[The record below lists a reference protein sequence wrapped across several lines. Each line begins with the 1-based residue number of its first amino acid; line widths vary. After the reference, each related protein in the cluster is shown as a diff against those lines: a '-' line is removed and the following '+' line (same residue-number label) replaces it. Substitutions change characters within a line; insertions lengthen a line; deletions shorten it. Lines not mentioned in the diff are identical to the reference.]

1 MENAT
6 NRATSLRSL
15 IANPEPMPLFEIAV
29 VVLLVLINGVLA
41 MAELSV
47 VSARPARLRS
57 MADAGSRGAR
67 MALQLAADPGR
78 FLSTVQIGITL
89 IGILAGAFS
98 GATLGTMLGEWLQQQ
113 GMSPGLAGGLGY
125 SLVVAAIT
133 YISLIIGELIP
144 KRLALQSPE
153 KLASLVAPGM
163 VMLARIGAPAVWL
176 LDISSRLVLR
186 LLGEHG
192 KGEENNVTDEEIRAI
207 VMEAETA
214 GVIDPDERK
223 MIAGVMRLADRPV
236 RAVMTPRPDVDW
248 IDLTDDPDAVR
259 QTIRETRHTRMPA
272 CEGTPEESVG
282 VIDIRDLLEA
292 YLNGETPDPRS
303 LVKPAAVLVETAGAL
318 DAMKVLRHAESPLAL
333 VVDEYGSMVGIL
345 TPADLL
351 DAIAGT
357 VVLDEAGLAKPDV
370 VERADGSYL
379 VAGSTPVDELA
390 EVLGIQL
397 PQDAGFHTAAGLV
410 LHELKALPQ
419 EGAAFESMGWRFEV
433 VDMDGRRVDKLLVQ
447 RAVVPRRRAPLL
459 G

>member
-1 MENAT
+1 
-6 NRATSLRSL
+6 
-15 IANPEPMPLFEIAV
+15 MPLFEIAV
-29 VVLLVLINGVLA
+29 VILLVLINGVLA

-47 VSARPARLRS
+47 VSARPARLRA
-57 MADAGSRGAR
+57 MADNGSRGAR
-67 MALQLAADPGR
+67 IALGLAADPGR

-98 GATLGTMLGEWLQQQ
+98 GATLGDMLGDWLRTQ
-113 GMSPGLAGGLGY
+113 GVSPALAGGLGY
-125 SLVVAAIT
+125 SVVVAAIT
-133 YISLIIGELIP
+133 YVSLIIGELIP

-153 KLASLVAPGM
+153 KLASFIAPAM
-163 VMLARIGAPAVWL
+163 MLLSRIAAPAVWL
-176 LDISSRLVLR
+176 LDVSSRLVLR
-186 LLGEHG
+186 LLGESG
-192 KGEENNVTDEEIRAI
+192 KSEDGNVTDEEIRAI
-207 VMEAETA
+207 VAEAETA
-214 GVIDPDERK
+214 GVIDPDERR

-236 RAVMTPRPDVDW
+236 RAVMTPRTDVDW
-248 IDLTDDPDAVR
+248 IDLTDDPDVVR
-259 QTIRETRHTRMPA
+259 QTIRETSHTRMPA

-292 YLNGETPDPRS
+292 YLDGETPDPRQF
-303 LVKPAAVLVETAGAL
+303 VKPAAVLVETAGAL

-357 VVLDEAGLAKPDV
+357 VVIDEAGQVKPDV

-379 VAGSTPVDELA
+379 VAGSTPIDELA
-390 EVLGIQL
+390 DVLAIRI
-397 PQDAGFHTAAGLV
+397 PQDAGFHTAAGYM

-419 EGAAFESMGWRFEV
+419 EGTAFDAMGWRFEV
-433 VDMDGRRVDKLLVQ
+433 VDMDGRRIDKILVA
-447 RAVVPRRRAPLL
+447 RAVTPRRRAPVM

>member
-1 MENAT
+1 
-6 NRATSLRSL
+6 
-15 IANPEPMPLFEIAV
+15 MPLFEIAV
-29 VVLLVLINGVLA
+29 VVLLVLFNGVLA

-47 VSARPARLRS
+47 VSARPARLRA
-57 MADAGSRGAR
+57 MADNGVRGAR
-67 MALQLAADPGR
+67 IALALAADPGR

-89 IGILAGAFS
+89 IGIIAGAFS
-98 GATLGTMLGEWLQQQ
+98 GATLGDMLGDWLQAQ
-113 GMSPGLAGGLGY
+113 GLSPALAQGLGY
-125 SLVVAAIT
+125 TLVVAAIT

-153 KLASLVAPGM
+153 KLASFIAPSM
-163 VMLARIGAPAVWL
+163 MLLSRIAAPAVWL
-176 LDISSRLVLR
+176 LDISSRAVLH

-192 KGEENNVTDEEIRAI
+192 KGDDSNVTDEEIRAI
-207 VMEAETA
+207 VAEAETA
-214 GVIDPDERK
+214 GVIDPDERR

-236 RAVMTPRPDVDW
+236 RAVMTPRTDVDW
-248 IDLTDDPDAVR
+248 IDLTDDPDLVR

-292 YLNGETPDPRS
+292 YLNGETPDPRQF
-303 LVKPAAVLVETAGAL
+303 VKPAAVLVETAGAL

-351 DAIAGT
+351 DAIAGS
-357 VVLDEAGLAKPDV
+357 VVLDEAGQAKPDM

-379 VAGSTPVDELA
+379 VAGSTPIDELSDG
-390 EVLGIQL
+390 LGIRI
-397 PQDAGFHTAAGLV
+397 PHDAGFHTAAGFV

-419 EGAAFESMGWRFEV
+419 EGAAFEALGWRFEV
-433 VDMDGRRVDKLLVQ
+433 VDMDGRRVDKLLVS
-447 RAVVPRRRAPLL
+447 RAVAPRRRAPLL

>member
-1 MENAT
+1 
-6 NRATSLRSL
+6 
-15 IANPEPMPLFEIAV
+15 MPLFEIAI
-29 VVLLVLINGVLA
+29 VVLLVLFNGVLA

-47 VSARPARLRS
+47 VSARPARLRA
-57 MADAGSRGAR
+57 MADNGVRGAR
-67 MALQLAADPGR
+67 IALALAADPGR

-89 IGILAGAFS
+89 IGIIAGAFS
-98 GATLGTMLGEWLQQQ
+98 GATLGDMLGDWLQLQ
-113 GMSPGLAGGLGY
+113 GLSPAIAQGLGY
-125 SLVVAAIT
+125 TLVVAAIT

-153 KLASLVAPGM
+153 KLASFIAPSM
-163 VMLARIGAPAVWL
+163 MLLSRIAAPAVWL
-176 LDISSRLVLR
+176 LDISSRGVLR

-192 KGEENNVTDEEIRAI
+192 KRDDSNVTDEEIRAI
-207 VMEAETA
+207 VAEAETA
-214 GVIDPDERK
+214 GVIDPDERR

-236 RAVMTPRPDVDW
+236 RAVMTPRTDVDW
-248 IDLTDDPDAVR
+248 IDLTDDPDLVR

-292 YLNGETPDPRS
+292 YLNGDTPDPRQF
-303 LVKPAAVLVETAGAL
+303 VKPAAVLVETAGAL
-318 DAMKVLRHAESPLAL
+318 DAMKLLRHAESPLAL

-351 DAIAGT
+351 DAIAGS
-357 VVLDEAGLAKPDV
+357 VVLDEAGQAKPDI

-379 VAGSTPVDELA
+379 VAGSTPIDELSDG
-390 EVLGIQL
+390 LGIRI
-397 PQDAGFHTAAGLV
+397 PHDAGFHTAAGFV

-419 EGAAFESMGWRFEV
+419 EGAAFEAMGWRFEV
-433 VDMDGRRVDKLLVQ
+433 VDMDGRRVDKLLVS
-447 RAVVPRRRAPLL
+447 RAVTPRRRAPLL

>member
-1 MENAT
+1 
-6 NRATSLRSL
+6 
-15 IANPEPMPLFEIAV
+15 MPLFEIAV
-29 VVLLVLINGVLA
+29 VILLVLFNGVLA

-47 VSARPARLRS
+47 VSARPARLRA
-57 MADAGSRGAR
+57 MADNGVRGAR
-67 MALQLAADPGR
+67 IALALAADPGR

-89 IGILAGAFS
+89 IGIIAGAFS
-98 GATLGTMLGEWLQQQ
+98 GATLGDMLGDWLQEQ
-113 GMSPGLAGGLGY
+113 GLSPAIAQGFGY
-125 SLVVAAIT
+125 TLVVAAIT

-153 KLASLVAPGM
+153 KLASFIAPSM
-163 VMLARIGAPAVWL
+163 MLLSRIAAPAVWL
-176 LDISSRLVLR
+176 LDISSRAVLH

-192 KGEENNVTDEEIRAI
+192 KGDDSNVTDEEIRAI
-207 VMEAETA
+207 VAEAETA
-214 GVIDPDERK
+214 GVIDPDERR

-236 RAVMTPRPDVDW
+236 RAVMTPRTDVDW
-248 IDLTDDPDAVR
+248 IDLTDDPDLVR

-292 YLNGETPDPRS
+292 YLNGETPDPRQF
-303 LVKPAAVLVETAGAL
+303 VKPAAVLVETAGAL

-351 DAIAGT
+351 DAIAGS
-357 VVLDEAGLAKPDV
+357 VVLDEAGQAKPDI

-379 VAGSTPVDELA
+379 VAGSTPIDELSDGLA
-390 EVLGIQL
+390 IRI
-397 PQDAGFHTAAGLV
+397 PHDAGFHTAAGFV

-419 EGAAFESMGWRFEV
+419 EGAAFEAMGWRFEV
-433 VDMDGRRVDKLLVQ
+433 VDMDGRRVDKLLVS
-447 RAVVPRRRAPLL
+447 RAVTPRRRAPLL

>member
-1 MENAT
+1 
-6 NRATSLRSL
+6 
-15 IANPEPMPLFEIAV
+15 MPLFEIAIV
-29 VVLLVLINGVLA
+29 ILLVLFNGVLA

-47 VSARPARLRS
+47 VSARPARLRA
-57 MADAGSRGAR
+57 MADNGVRGAR
-67 MALQLAADPGR
+67 IALALAADPGR

-89 IGILAGAFS
+89 IGIIAGAFS
-98 GATLGTMLGEWLQQQ
+98 GATLGDMLGDWLQVQ
-113 GMSPGLAGGLGY
+113 GLSPAIAQGLGY
-125 SLVVAAIT
+125 TLVVAAIT

-153 KLASLVAPGM
+153 KLASFIAPSM
-163 VMLARIGAPAVWL
+163 MLLSRIAAPAVWL
-176 LDISSRLVLR
+176 LDISSRGVLR

-192 KGEENNVTDEEIRAI
+192 KRDDSNVTDEEIRAI
-207 VMEAETA
+207 VAEAETA
-214 GVIDPDERK
+214 GVIDPDERR

-236 RAVMTPRPDVDW
+236 RAVMTPRTDVDW
-248 IDLTDDPDAVR
+248 IDLTDDPDLVR

-292 YLNGETPDPRS
+292 YLNGETPDPRQF
-303 LVKPAAVLVETAGAL
+303 VKPAAVLVETAGAL
-318 DAMKVLRHAESPLAL
+318 DAMKLLRHAESPLAL

-351 DAIAGT
+351 DAIAGS
-357 VVLDEAGLAKPDV
+357 VVLDEAGQAKPDI

-379 VAGSTPVDELA
+379 VAGSTPIDELSDG
-390 EVLGIQL
+390 LGIRI
-397 PQDAGFHTAAGLV
+397 PHDAGFHTAAGFV

-419 EGAAFESMGWRFEV
+419 EGAAFEAMGWRFEV
-433 VDMDGRRVDKLLVQ
+433 VDMDGRRVDKLLVS
-447 RAVVPRRRAPLL
+447 RAVTPRRRAPLL

>member
-1 MENAT
+1 
-6 NRATSLRSL
+6 
-15 IANPEPMPLFEIAV
+15 MPLFEIAV
-29 VVLLVLINGVLA
+29 VLLLVLINGVLA

-47 VSARPARLRS
+47 VSARPARLRA
-57 MADAGSRGAR
+57 MADNGSRGAG
-67 MALQLAADPGR
+67 MALALAADPGR

-98 GATLGTMLGEWLQQQ
+98 GATLGAMLGEWLRAQ
-113 GMSPGLAGGLGY
+113 GMAPRLAGGLGY

-133 YISLIIGELIP
+133 YVSLIIGELIP

-163 VMLARIGAPAVWL
+163 VLLARIGAPAVFL
-176 LDISSRLVLR
+176 LDISSRVVLR

-192 KGEENNVTDEEIRAI
+192 KGEDSNVTDDEIRAI
-207 VMEAETA
+207 VAEAESA
-214 GVIDPDERK
+214 GVIDPDERQ

-236 RAVMTPRPDVDW
+236 RAVMTPRTDVDW

-292 YLNGETPDPRS
+292 YLNGETPDPRRF
-303 LVKPAAVLVETAGAL
+303 VKPAAVLVETAGAL
-318 DAMKVLRHAESPLAL
+318 DAMKVLRHAQSPLAL

-351 DAIAGT
+351 DAIAGS
-357 VVLDEAGLAKPDV
+357 VVFDEASGHAKPDM

-390 EVLGIQL
+390 DILGIRV

-433 VDMDGRRVDKLLVQ
+433 VDMDGRRVDKLLVS
-447 RAVVPRRRAPLL
+447 RAVAPRRRAPLM

>member
-1 MENAT
+1 MGLFFT
-6 NRATSLRSL
+6 LTD
-15 IANPEPMPLFEIAV
+15 PMPIFEIAV

-47 VSARPARLRS
+47 VSARPARLRA
-57 MADAGSRGAR
+57 MADNGSRGAR
-67 MALQLAADPGR
+67 IALALAADPGR

-98 GATLGTMLGEWLQQQ
+98 GATLGDQLGDWLEAQ
-113 GMSPGLAGGLGY
+113 GMAPGLAEGLGY

-133 YISLIIGELIP
+133 YISLILGELIP

-153 KLASLVAPGM
+153 RLATLVAPGM
-163 VMLARIGAPAVWL
+163 MLLSRIAAPAVWL
-176 LDISSRLVLR
+176 LDISSRVVLR
-186 LLGEHG
+186 LLGEKG
-192 KGEENNVTDEEIRAI
+192 KGDDSNVTDEEIRAI
-207 VMEAETA
+207 VAEAETA
-214 GVIDPDERK
+214 GVIDPDERR

-236 RAVMTPRPDVDW
+236 RAVMTPRTEVDW

-292 YLNGETPDPRS
+292 YLNGETPDPRTF
-303 LVKPAAVLVETAGAL
+303 VKPAAVLVETAGAL

-333 VVDEYGSMVGIL
+333 VVDEYGSMVGVL

-351 DAIAGT
+351 DTIAGS
-357 VVLDEAGLAKPDV
+357 VVFDEGGQVKPDL
-370 VERADGSYL
+370 VERDDGSYL
-379 VAGSTPVDELA
+379 VAGSTPVDELSD
-390 EVLGIQL
+390 VLGIKL
-397 PQDAGFHTAAGLV
+397 PQDAGFHTAAGFV
-410 LHELKALPQ
+410 LHELKQLPQ
-419 EGAAFESMGWRFEV
+419 EGASFEALGWRFEV
-433 VDMDGRRVDKLLVQ
+433 VDMDGRRVDKILAS
-447 RAVVPRRRAPLL
+447 RAVAARRRAPMM

>member
-1 MENAT
+1 
-6 NRATSLRSL
+6 
-15 IANPEPMPLFEIAV
+15 MPLFEIAV
-29 VVLLVLINGVLA
+29 VLLLVLINGVLA

-47 VSARPARLRS
+47 VSARPARLRA
-57 MADAGSRGAR
+57 MADNGVRGAR
-67 MALQLAADPGR
+67 LALQLASDPGR

-98 GATLGTMLGEWLQQQ
+98 GATLGEMLGHWLETQ
-113 GMSPGLAGGLGY
+113 GVSHGLSDGLGY
-125 SLVVAAIT
+125 ALVVAAIT

-153 KLASLVAPGM
+153 RLASLIAPLMLLLSRVA
-163 VMLARIGAPAVWL
+163 APAVWL

-192 KGEENNVTDEEIRAI
+192 RADDNNVTDEEIRAI
-207 VMEAETA
+207 VAEAETA
-214 GVIDPDERK
+214 GVIDPDERR

-236 RAVMTPRPDVDW
+236 RAVMTPRTDVDW
-248 IDLTDDPDAVR
+248 IDLTDGPDEVR
-259 QTIRETRHTRMPA
+259 KTIRDTRHTRMPA

-292 YLNGETPDPRS
+292 YLDGETPDPRRF
-303 LVKPAAVLVETAGAL
+303 VKPAAVLVETAGAL

-351 DAIAGT
+351 DAIAGS
-357 VVLDEAGLAKPDV
+357 VVLDEAGQAKPDM

-379 VAGSTPVDELA
+379 IAGSTPIDEMA
-390 EVLGIQL
+390 DMLGIRM
-397 PQDAGFHTAAGLV
+397 PQDADFHTAAGFV
-410 LHELKALPQ
+410 LHEIKALPQ
-419 EGAAFESMGWRFEV
+419 EGAVFEALGWRFEV
-433 VDMDGRRVDKLLVQ
+433 VDMDGRRVDKLLVS
-447 RAVVPRRRAPLL
+447 RAVTPRRHAPLM

>member
-1 MENAT
+1 
-6 NRATSLRSL
+6 
-15 IANPEPMPLFEIAV
+15 MPLFEIAV
-29 VVLLVLINGVLA
+29 VVLLVLFNGVLA

-47 VSARPARLRS
+47 VSARPARLRA
-57 MADAGSRGAR
+57 MADNGVRGAR
-67 MALQLAADPGR
+67 IALALAADPGR

-89 IGILAGAFS
+89 IGIIAGAFS
-98 GATLGTMLGEWLQQQ
+98 GATLGDMLGDWLQAQ
-113 GMSPGLAGGLGY
+113 GLSPALAQGLGY
-125 SLVVAAIT
+125 TLVVAAIT

-153 KLASLVAPGM
+153 KLASFIAPSM
-163 VMLARIGAPAVWL
+163 MLLSRIAAPAVWL
-176 LDISSRLVLR
+176 LDISSRAVLR

-192 KGEENNVTDEEIRAI
+192 KGDDSNVTDEEIRAI
-207 VMEAETA
+207 VAEAETA
-214 GVIDPDERK
+214 GVIDPDERR

-236 RAVMTPRPDVDW
+236 RAVMTPRTDVDW
-248 IDLTDDPDAVR
+248 IDLTDDPDLVR

-292 YLNGETPDPRS
+292 YLNGETPDPRQF
-303 LVKPAAVLVETAGAL
+303 VKPAAVLVETAGAL

-351 DAIAGT
+351 DAIAGS
-357 VVLDEAGLAKPDV
+357 VVLDEAGQAKPDM

-379 VAGSTPVDELA
+379 VAGSTPIDELSDG
-390 EVLGIQL
+390 LGIRI
-397 PQDAGFHTAAGLV
+397 PHDAGFHTAAGFV

-419 EGAAFESMGWRFEV
+419 EGAAFEAMGWRFEV
-433 VDMDGRRVDKLLVQ
+433 VDMDGRRVDKLLV
-447 RAVVPRRRAPLL
+447 
-459 G
+459 

>member
-1 MENAT
+1 
-6 NRATSLRSL
+6 
-15 IANPEPMPLFEIAV
+15 MPLFEIAV

-47 VSARPARLRS
+47 VSARPARLRA
-57 MADAGSRGAR
+57 MADKGSRGAR
-67 MALQLAADPGR
+67 IALSLAADPGR

-98 GATLGTMLGEWLQQQ
+98 GATLGGRLGEWLRDL
-113 GMSPGLAGGLGY
+113 GLSPGLADGLGY

-133 YISLIIGELIP
+133 YISLILGELIP

-153 KLASLVAPGM
+153 KLATLVAPGM
-163 VMLARIGAPAVWL
+163 MVLSRVAAPAVWL
-176 LDISSRLVLR
+176 LDISSRAVLR
-186 LLGEHG
+186 LLGEQS
-192 KGEENNVTDEEIRAI
+192 KGEDGNVTDEEIRAI
-207 VMEAETA
+207 VAEAETA
-214 GVIDPDERK
+214 GVIDPDERR

-236 RAVMTPRPDVDW
+236 RAVMTPRTEVDW

-272 CEGTPEESVG
+272 CEGTPEEATG

-292 YLNGETPDPRS
+292 YLNGETPDPRQY
-303 LVKPAAVLVETAGAL
+303 VKPGAVLVETAGAL
-318 DAMKVLRHAESPLAL
+318 DAMKVLRHSESPLAL
-333 VVDEYGSMVGIL
+333 VVDEYGSMVGVL

-351 DAIAGT
+351 DTIAGS
-357 VVLDEAGLAKPDV
+357 VVFDEGGQVKPDV

-390 EVLGIQL
+390 EVLGIRL
-397 PQDAGFHTAAGLV
+397 PQEAGFHTAAGFV
-410 LHELKALPQ
+410 LHELKKLPQ
-419 EGAAFESMGWRFEV
+419 EGAVFETLGWRFEV
-433 VDMDGRRVDKLLVQ
+433 VDMDGRRVDKILVG
-447 RAVVPRRRAPLL
+447 RAVVPRRRAPVM

>member
-1 MENAT
+1 
-6 NRATSLRSL
+6 
-15 IANPEPMPLFEIAV
+15 MPLFEIAV

-47 VSARPARLRS
+47 VSARPARLRA
-57 MADAGSRGAR
+57 MADNGSRGAR
-67 MALQLAADPGR
+67 IALALAADPGR

-98 GATLGTMLGEWLQQQ
+98 GATLGDQLGDWLQAQ
-113 GMSPGLAGGLGY
+113 GMSPGLAEGLGY

-133 YISLIIGELIP
+133 YISLILGELIP

-153 KLASLVAPGM
+153 RLATLVAPGM
-163 VMLARIGAPAVWL
+163 MLLSRIAAPAVWL
-176 LDISSRLVLR
+176 LDISSRVVLR
-186 LLGEHG
+186 LLGEKG
-192 KGEENNVTDEEIRAI
+192 KGDDSNVTDEEIRAI
-207 VMEAETA
+207 VAEAETA
-214 GVIDPDERK
+214 GVIDPDERR

-236 RAVMTPRPDVDW
+236 RAVMTPRTEVDW
-248 IDLTDDPDAVR
+248 IDLTDDPDVVR

-272 CEGTPEESVG
+272 CEGTPEEATG

-292 YLNGETPDPRS
+292 YLDGDTPDPRS
-303 LVKPAAVLVETAGAL
+303 FVKPAAVLVETAGAL

-333 VVDEYGSMVGIL
+333 VVDEYGSMVGVL

-351 DAIAGT
+351 DTIAGS
-357 VVLDEAGLAKPDV
+357 VVLDEGGQVKPDM

-390 EVLGIQL
+390 DVLGIKL
-397 PQDAGFHTAAGLV
+397 PQDSGFHTAAGFV
-410 LHELKALPQ
+410 LHELKQLPQ
-419 EGAAFESMGWRFEV
+419 EGAAFEALGWRFEV
-433 VDMDGRRVDKLLVQ
+433 VDMDGRRVDKILAS
-447 RAVVPRRRAPLL
+447 RAVTPRRRAPVM

>member
-1 MENAT
+1 
-6 NRATSLRSL
+6 
-15 IANPEPMPLFEIAV
+15 MPVFEIAV

-57 MADAGSRGAR
+57 MADNGSSGAR
-67 MALQLAADPGR
+67 IALSLAADPGR

-98 GATLGTMLGEWLQQQ
+98 GATLGGRLGEWLRDM
-113 GMSPGLAGGLGY
+113 GVSPGLADGLGY

-153 KLASLVAPGM
+153 RLASLVAPGM
-163 VMLARIGAPAVWL
+163 MLLSRVAAPAVWL
-176 LDISSRLVLR
+176 LDISSRGILR
-186 LLGEHG
+186 LLGESG
-192 KGEENNVTDEEIRAI
+192 KGDDSNVTDEEIRAI
-207 VMEAETA
+207 VAEAETA
-214 GVIDPDERK
+214 GVIDPEERR

-236 RAVMTPRPDVDW
+236 RAVMTPRTDVDW

-259 QTIRETRHTRMPA
+259 QTIRETHHTRMPA

-292 YLNGETPDPRS
+292 YLDGETPDPRQF
-303 LVKPAAVLVETAGAL
+303 VKQAPVLVETAGAL
-318 DAMKVLRHAESPLAL
+318 DAMKVLRHAETPLAL

-351 DAIAGT
+351 DTIAGT
-357 VVLDEAGLAKPDV
+357 VVFDEGGQVKPDV

-379 VAGSTPVDELA
+379 VAGSTPIDELA
-390 EVLGIQL
+390 DVLAIRL
-397 PQDAGFHTAAGLV
+397 PQDSSFHTAAGFM
-410 LHELKALPQ
+410 LHELKRLPQ
-419 EGAAFESMGWRFEV
+419 EGAAFEAMGWRFEV
-433 VDMDGRRVDKLLVQ
+433 VDMDGRRVDKILVA
-447 RAVVPRRRAPLL
+447 RAVTPRRRAPLM

>member
-1 MENAT
+1 
-6 NRATSLRSL
+6 
-15 IANPEPMPLFEIAV
+15 MPLFEIAV
-29 VVLLVLINGVLA
+29 VVLLVMINGVLA

-47 VSARPARLRS
+47 VSSRPTRLRTR
-57 MADAGSRGAR
+57 AEQGSKGAR
-67 MALQLAADPGR
+67 MALALAADPGR

-98 GATLGTMLGEWLQQQ
+98 GATLGDMLSDWLKTQ
-113 GMSPGLAGGLGY
+113 GMSNRLAEGLGY
-125 SLVVAAIT
+125 TLVVAAIT
-133 YISLIIGELIP
+133 YVSLIVGELIP

-153 KLASLVAPGM
+153 KLAIFIAPSMMVLSRVA
-163 VMLARIGAPAVWL
+163 APAVWL
-176 LDISSRLVLR
+176 LDMSSRIVLR

-192 KGEENNVTDEEIRAI
+192 NSNDANVTDEEIRAI
-207 VMEAETA
+207 VAEAETA
-214 GVIDPDERK
+214 GVIDPDERR

-236 RAVMTPRPDVDW
+236 RAVMTPRTDVDW

-292 YLNGETPDPRS
+292 YLDGKTPDPRQF
-303 LVKPAAVLVETAGAL
+303 VKPAAVLVETAGAL
-318 DAMKVLRHAESPLAL
+318 DAMKVLRHAESSLAL
-333 VVDEYGSMVGIL
+333 VVDEYGSMVGVL

-357 VVLDEAGLAKPDV
+357 VVLDEAGLAKPHV

-379 VAGSTPVDELA
+379 VAGSTPTDELA
-390 EVLGIQL
+390 ELLGVRI
-397 PQDAGFHTAAGLV
+397 PHDVGFHTAAGYV

-419 EGAAFESMGWRFEV
+419 EGAVFEANGWRFEV
-433 VDMDGRRVDKLLVQ
+433 VDMDGRRIDKLLVA
-447 RAVVPRRRAPLL
+447 RAVVPRRRAPVVR
-459 G
+459 